1 MWASALPSQKRPPT
15 QTVGRQ
21 CVFRKFVRALTKSSE
36 VCDMRQVS
44 VLILALLLVS
54 KGAVAD
60 EQYELFRVTCD
71 KLVPS
76 FQLEPL
82 VLWNIRHVIWPSDR
96 WNDHVQAMKRL
107 EREAGIYA
115 LGEPYAYY
123 DKPRTTWDCGAMHA
137 EILFDKIQRENP
149 IAGEPPV
156 YIRDFPRLSIRIGSR
171 SVLHMLPVYPYSVT
185 AYGDYEGKPNLRLC
199 SREQRCIEPS
209 LYGRGP
215 IDGQGADRLF
225 KEAAESQ

>member
-1 MWASALPSQKRPPT
+1 
-15 QTVGRQ
+15 
-21 CVFRKFVRALTKSSE
+21 
-36 VCDMRQVS
+36 
-44 VLILALLLVS
+44 
-54 KGAVAD
+54 
-60 EQYELFRVTCD
+60 
-71 KLVPS
+71 
-76 FQLEPL
+76 
-82 VLWNIRHVIWPSDR
+82 
-96 WNDHVQAMKRL
+96 MKRL

-123 DKPRTTWDCGAMHA
+123 DKPRTTWTCGAMHA

-156 YIRDFPRLSIRIGSR
+156 YIRGFPRLSIRIGSR

-209 LYGRGP
+209 MYGREP

-225 KEAAESQ
+225 KEAAELVGLKGGRRNGARRAGGLNSHEWPPRVRFANRRLDANRGGGPDGIGVPGTRRAKTGGLAASRQGHH